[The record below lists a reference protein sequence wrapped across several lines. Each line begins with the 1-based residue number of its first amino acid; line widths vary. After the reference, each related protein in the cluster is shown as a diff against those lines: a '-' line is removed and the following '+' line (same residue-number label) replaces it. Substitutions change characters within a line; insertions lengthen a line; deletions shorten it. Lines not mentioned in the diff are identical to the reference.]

1 MAETLND
8 LIVDSPRY
16 HHYVLGSGTIEGD
29 KWSVVRIQASEPSII
44 SLREGSESHTI
55 IANIIF
61 RPENIELYH
70 INQIDTKIIDIFDQ
84 LFIEKILIWL
94 GEHGI
99 GVDHSKVKALL
110 YDGSKD

>member
-1 MAETLND
+1 M
-8 LIVDSPRY
+8 
-16 HHYVLGSGTIEGD
+16 LGSGTIEGD
-29 KWSVVRIQASEPSII
+29 KWSVIRIQDSKPVSFRTHVDFASD
-44 SLREGSESHTI
+44 SHTI

-61 RPENIELYH
+61 RPDNIELYH

-84 LFIEKILIWL
+84 LFIEKILTWL

-99 GVDHSKVKALL
+99 GVDHSKLKALL